1 MKIFSLKDGKLKGIA
16 TSHFKLES
24 HIYQPV
30 MIKALLANKG
40 ELYDKDI
47 ATELL
52 KYDISQIEY
61 YQNITNNMVGRV
73 LRNREVVR
81 KVPNRYQLPGYDE
94 LQPDEIS
101 NLIKICDEK
110 IRQYIDKRGE
120 AIWQHRKKSKGYISG
135 SPQYIPGNHGD
146 SRSCGDS

>member
-1 MKIFSLKDGKLKGIA
+1 MAYLDLLDFLKNKMRL
-16 TSHFKLES
+16 S

-40 ELYDKDI
+40 ELTDKAI
-47 ATELL
+47 AVELL

-61 YQNITNNMVGRV
+61 YQTITNNMVGRV
-73 LRNREVVR
+73 LRNREVVK
-81 KVPNRYQLPGYDE
+81 KVSNKYQLPAYDD
-94 LQPDEIS
+94 LKPDEIAD
-101 NLIKICDEK
+101 LIKICNEK

-135 SPQYIPGNHGD
+135 SIKYEVLKKGKLQM
-146 SRSCGDS
+146 